1 MEKAEDT
8 QIDTNLYSRQIG
20 TFGLET
26 MGKLIKMEVVV
37 VGLRGL
43 GVEIAK
49 NLILAGPKSVTLY
62 DPEITKINDLGSN
75 FYLEQG
81 HVGSVSRADASVTK
95 LRELNQYVKVNV
107 ITDLE
112 AHIKSGGV
120 HVVCQSEMILDG
132 KVINPQDLDKTCRE
146 NKSGYISTQAFGP
159 WGYAFVDFGDNHIVT
174 DHDGEQTKN
183 FIVTMIEKGGVS
195 SADGAAK
202 EGTTRVTCHEDKR
215 HIF

>member
-26 MGKLIKMEVVV
+26 MGKLIKMEVVI

-62 DPEITKINDLGSN
+62 DPDMTRLNDLGSN
-75 FYLEQG
+75 FYLEEG
-81 HVGSVSRADASVTK
+81 HVGKVSRAEASATK
-95 LRELNQYVKVNV
+95 LRELNQYVKVNI

-112 AHIKSGGV
+112 AAIKSGGV
-120 HVVCQSEMILDG
+120 HVVCQTEMILNG
-132 KVINPQDLDKTCRE
+132 QVLNPQHLDKICRE
-146 NKSGYISTQAFGP
+146 NNAGYISSQTFGP
-159 WGYAFVDFGDNHIVT
+159 WGYAFVDYGDNHIVT
-174 DHDGEQTKN
+174 DHDGEVTKN

-195 SADGAAK
+195 SEEGAAK
-202 EGTTRVTCHEDKR
+202 EGTTRITCHEDKR